1 MTTTY
6 IKIDGD
12 RRDTSSL
19 TVPTDRIFRGAWVFN
34 GDVIEEDMV
43 KAKEIHKDNL
53 RAERKPLL
61 EALDVEYMK
70 ALESGSGAA
79 EIALQKGTLRDVTDD
94 SRIESAE
101 NPEDLKALTLETL
114 IG

>member
-6 IKIDGD
+6 IDIDGD
-12 RRDTSSL
+12 RREASSL
-19 TVPTDRIFRGAWVFN
+19 TVPSDRIFRGAWAFN
-34 GDVIEEDMV
+34 EAVIEVDMA

-114 IG
+114 LG

>member
-6 IKIDGD
+6 INIDGD
-12 RRDTSSL
+12 VRDASSL
-19 TVPTDRIFRGAWVFN
+19 TVPADRIFRGAWAFN
-34 GDVIEEDMV
+34 EAVIEVDMA
-43 KAKEIHKDNL
+43 KARNIHKDNL
-53 RAERKPLL
+53 RAERKPRL
-61 EALDVEYMK
+61 EALDVDYMK
-70 ALESGSGAA
+70 ALEAGSGADA
-79 EIALQKGTLRDVTDD
+79 IALQKETLRDVTED